1 MAMRQ
6 RACKAALAAVLVAAA
21 LIGGSAV
28 APRQEPARGY
38 GRVLAAAK
46 KTPQPVPDA
55 VSDRCMAVVLAR
67 QGERLARAAECAT
80 GRKTRCD
87 ATSPSEAK
95 TGEGASSGPAQ
106 PRI

>member
-6 RACKAALAAVLVAAA
+6 RACKAALAAVLAAAA

-46 KTPQPVPDA
+46 NAPRPVPDA
-55 VSDRCMAVVLAR
+55 VSDRCMGVVLSR
-67 QGERLARAAECAT
+67 QGERLARAAECAP

-87 ATSPSEAK
+87 TTSPSEAK
-95 TGEGASSGPAQ
+95 ADEGASSDPAQ
-106 PRI
+106 PSI